1 MKRLAAA
8 IALII
13 ALWAPLTLGGWTV
26 PKERLTYD
34 IMYKWGLIN
43 KKAGSVDVTTY
54 PQAGKPE
61 FRAQLTGATAPW
73 ADRFYMVRDTLR
85 GTIDSRNFLPSQYE
99 KVAYEGGAYDRDIL
113 HYTRSADNSSTHA
126 TATLWRRKKK
136 ETEVTRLEKT
146 YDSKGLTMDMLSAF
160 YYMRQLPYDTMKPG
174 ETVRLTI
181 FSGKMQE
188 KLTIHYRGVENANL
202 NLNGDDNGAK
212 VPTYHITFTF
222 TTQNGKF
229 STDNMDAWISR
240 TPSRIPLLMEGKLP
254 VGKCRAVYSGPL
266 PR

>member
-1 MKRLAAA
+1 MKRLALILTILYTLAA
-8 IALII
+8 PFALR
-13 ALWAPLTLGGWTV
+13 GWTV

-54 PQAGKPE
+54 PRSGKPE

-73 ADRFYMVRDTLR
+73 ADRFYLVRDTLN
-85 GTIDSRNFLPSQYE
+85 GTIDSRTFLPSAYE
-99 KVAYEGGAYDRDIL
+99 KIAHEGGAYDHDIL
-113 HYTRSADNSSTHA
+113 TYSRSGDTTSAS
-126 TATLWRRKKK
+126 ATLWRRKKK
-136 ETEVTRLEKT
+136 EKEITRIEKT
-146 YDSKGLTMDMLSAF
+146 YSSKGLTVDMLASF
-160 YYMRQLPYDTMKPG
+160 YYMRQLHYEDMKPG
-174 ETVRLTI
+174 ESVRLTVL
-181 FSGKMQE
+181 SGKMQE
-188 KLTIHYRGVENANL
+188 KLTIHYQGEENVEIE
-202 NLNGDDNGAK
+202 GHIY
-212 VPTYHITFTF
+212 PTYHITFTF

-254 VGKCRAVYSGPL
+254 VGKCRAVYSGPA